1 MDSTAIS
8 KFENGLRPFDPPKT
22 RSQGGKRSRI
32 CSLCAVMMLTLC
44 ANLPAQRPQFPPPL
58 PTQRPQVS
66 PPTVQQQN
74 KGFMKMRVE
83 EGKVTA
89 DITDTP
95 LQVVLQELA
104 EWTGVIF
111 EVRSQENSPVSIHLQ
126 HVSLQEAIQRI
137 TPGSNTIY
145 LYGQGEESAK
155 LKLARI
161 FPRTPPVQQPALVYL
176 GTGAVTKNNHTVETQ
191 EQALQALASS
201 AILEDREMAIEVLV
215 KNKGEVA
222 VRALTDSI
230 ADPAPEIRVAAIE
243 GLAAM
248 GARAALPEILKSLKD
263 SHPGVRQSAVTAVA
277 LLGDAGNLKDL
288 KPLTSDK
295 DTSVA
300 TAAEV
305 AIGKLS
311 SSGKK

>member
-1 MDSTAIS
+1 
-8 KFENGLRPFDPPKT
+8 
-22 RSQGGKRSRI
+22 
-32 CSLCAVMMLTLC
+32 
-44 ANLPAQRPQFPPPL
+44 
-58 PTQRPQVS
+58 
-66 PPTVQQQN
+66 
-74 KGFMKMRVE
+74 MKMRVE
-83 EGKVTA
+83 EGKVIA

-104 EWTGVIF
+104 DRTGVIF

-126 HVSLQEAIQRI
+126 HVSLQEAVQRI
-137 TPGSNTIY
+137 TSGSNAIY

-155 LKLARI
+155 LKLVRI
-161 FPRTPPVQQPALVYL
+161 FARTPPVQQPALIYL
-176 GTGAVTKNNHTVETQ
+176 GTGAVTKNNNTVETPD
-191 EQALQALASS
+191 QALQVLASN
-201 AILEDREMAIEVLV
+201 ATPEDREMAIEVLV
-215 KNKGEVA
+215 KNKGEAA
-222 VRALTDSI
+222 VKALTDCIS
-230 ADPAPEIRVAAIE
+230 DPAPEIRVAAIE
-243 GLAAM
+243 GPAAM
-248 GARAALPEILKSLKD
+248 GARVALPGIIKSLKD
-263 SHPGVRQSAVTAVA
+263 SHPGVRQSAATAVA